1 MLVGA
6 HSNGTWILM
15 VGVLLVALGCGSSD
29 DSHQT
34 LSPSDVTN
42 LPAGSAV
49 GTTFSGVYVL
59 DTSTIASCDCRVG
72 SCSMV
77 HGSRGN
83 RLTLTQTDG
92 ALNVVL
98 RSNSPD
104 QIYNGG
110 IDRNGQFLVGSTVLM
125 DTYRSYSLL
134 SGTVV
139 AGVSIDAKSQI
150 TFVGKATGDDYDCD
164 FTAELAISYVQPL

>member
-1 MLVGA
+1 MLVGV
-6 HSNGTWILM
+6 HSNGTWVLM
-15 VGVLLVALGCGSSD
+15 VSVLWVALGCGSSD
-29 DSHQT
+29 DSPRT

-42 LPAGSAV
+42 LPAGNAV

-59 DTSTIASCDCRVG
+59 DTATIARCDCRVG

-77 HGSRGN
+77 RGSRGN
-83 RLTLTQTDG
+83 RFTLTETDG

-110 IDRNGQFLVGSTVLM
+110 IDRNGQFLVGSTAVM
-125 DTYRSYSLL
+125 DSYRSYSLL

-139 AGVSIDAKSQI
+139 AGASIDATSQN
-150 TFVGKATGDDYDCD
+150 TFVGGVGGDDYDCD